1 MVGIDYIVIVL
12 YFLGLVGVSLWVS
25 RSIKSSADMF
35 IAGRNS
41 SWWLSGM
48 STYMTLFSASTFV
61 IWGGVAYRSGFVAV
75 LIGNIL
81 GFASFLV
88 GRYLSGKWRQMSI
101 KSPGEY
107 LTIRFGK
114 RSLNFYTLL
123 GIIGR
128 GFHTAVAL
136 YAISVVM
143 STLMTLPEG
152 HFMADPETGNLAV
165 GWGILIL
172 GVITLLYTVL
182 GGFLAVLMTDV
193 IQFGVLIAVVIF
205 MIPLSINAIGG
216 LDNFIAGAPEG
227 YFIPVSG
234 EYPWFWLILWF
245 FVNSFTIGGDWP
257 FVQRYISVPTASDA
271 RKSTYLVGAL
281 YLLTPLIWYFPAM
294 VFRQMV
300 PDANPEQAYIL
311 MSKAVLM
318 KGMLGVMLAAMVSAT
333 LSTVSGTLNVF
344 ANVFTYDIYGD
355 RHPEVDEKRLIRI
368 GRIFTFAF
376 GAAIVALALLIPY
389 AGGAEKV
396 VVTVLTMI
404 IGPLYIPSVWGV
416 FSKRLTQKHLLTAM
430 IITYVCSIFGLAF
443 KFSPAV
449 RALFEWINPNVLES
463 VIGTVVPV
471 VLLMV
476 MELRAKAKG
485 AIDPGYARVQSIIDP
500 EAEKQPSAEMA
511 RATKRYSH
519 MAVTCFVVTLL
530 AIAALLVLQLVTE
543 SYELAVERI
552 MIGGVAVMVGIA
564 VVYFVYRYFDSKK
577 DAKGKL

>member
-12 YFLGLVGVSLWVS
+12 YFLGLIAVSVLVS

-61 IWGGVAYRSGFVAV
+61 IWGGVAFRSGFVAV

-81 GFASFLV
+81 GFASFFV
-88 GRYLSGKWRQMSI
+88 GRYLSGKWREMKI

-136 YAISVVM
+136 YAIAIVM
-143 STLMTLPEG
+143 STLMTLPQG
-152 HFMADPETGNLAV
+152 HFMADASGHLAV
-165 GWGILIL
+165 SWAIVIL
-172 GVITLLYTVL
+172 GVITLLYTIL

-193 IQFGVLIAVVIF
+193 IQFGVLITVVIF

-216 LDNFIAGAPEG
+216 LDNFVAGAPEG
-227 YFIPVSG
+227 YFTPVSA

-257 FVQRYISVPTASDA
+257 FVQRYISVPTVSDA

-294 VFRQMV
+294 VFRQIE
-300 PDANPEQAYIL
+300 PTANPEQAYIL
-311 MSKAVLM
+311 MSDHVLM

-344 ANVFTYDIYGD
+344 ANVFTYDIYGQK
-355 RHPEVDEKRLIRI
+355 HPEVGEKGLIRI

-376 GAAIVALALLIPY
+376 GAAIIALALLIPY

-396 VVTVLTMI
+396 VVTILTMI

-430 IITYVCSIFGLAF
+430 IITYACGIFGLAF
-443 KFSPAV
+443 KFSDAV
-449 RALFEWINPNVLES
+449 RANFEWINPNVLES

-471 VLLMV
+471 ILLAI
-476 MELRAKAKG
+476 MELWAKHKG
-485 AIDPGYARVQSIIDP
+485 TIDPGYARVQAILDP
-500 EAEKQPSAEMA
+500 QADTEPSAEMK

-530 AIAALLVLQLVTE
+530 AIAALLVQQLFTE
-543 SYELAVERI
+543 SYDAAVERI
-552 MIGGVAVMVGIA
+552 MVGGIAVMVGIA
-564 VVYFVYRYFDSKK
+564 AVYAIYRYI
-577 DAKGKL
+577 DAKHN

>member
-12 YFLGLVGVSLWVS
+12 YFLGLIAVSVLVS

-61 IWGGVAYRSGFVAV
+61 IWGGVAFRSGFVTV

-81 GFASFLV
+81 GFASFFV
-88 GRYLSGKWRQMSI
+88 GRYLTGKWREMKI

-136 YAISVVM
+136 YAIAVVM

-152 HFMADPETGNLAV
+152 HFMAGANGHLSISWA
-165 GWGILIL
+165 IIIL

-193 IQFGVLIAVVIF
+193 IQFGVLITVVIF

-216 LDNFIAGAPEG
+216 LENFVAGAPDG
-227 YFIPVSG
+227 YFTPVSA

-257 FVQRYISVPTASDA
+257 FVQRYISVPTVSDA

-294 VFRQMV
+294 VFRQIE
-300 PDANPEQAYIL
+300 PGANPEQAYIL
-311 MSKAVLM
+311 MSDHVLM

-344 ANVFTYDIYGD
+344 ANVFTYDIYGQK
-355 RHPEVDEKRLIRI
+355 HPEVGEKGLIRI

-376 GAAIVALALLIPY
+376 GAAIIALALLIPY

-396 VVTVLTMI
+396 VVTILTMI

-430 IITYVCSIFGLAF
+430 IITYACGIFGLAF
-443 KFSPAV
+443 KFSDAV
-449 RALFEWINPNVLES
+449 RATFEWINPNVLES

-471 VLLMV
+471 ILLAI
-476 MELRAKAKG
+476 MEIRAKIKG
-485 AIDPGYARVQSIIDP
+485 TIDPGYERVQAILDP
-500 EAEKQPSAEMA
+500 EADTEPSAEMK
-511 RATKRYSH
+511 RATKHYSH

-530 AIAALLVLQLVTE
+530 AIAALLVQQLITE
-543 SYELAVERI
+543 SYDAAVERI
-552 MIGGVAVMVGIA
+552 MIGGIAVMVGIA
-564 VVYFVYRYFDSKK
+564 ILYAIYRYI
-577 DAKGKL
+577 DAKRN

>member
-1 MVGIDYIVIVL
+1 MAGIDYIVIVI
-12 YFLGLVGVSLWVS
+12 YFLGLIAVSVLVS

-61 IWGGVAYRSGFVAV
+61 IWGGVAFRSGFVAV

-81 GFASFLV
+81 GFASFFV
-88 GRYLSGKWRQMSI
+88 GRYLSGKWREMRI

-136 YAISVVM
+136 YAIAIVM

-152 HFMADPETGNLAV
+152 HFMADASGHLAV
-165 GWGILIL
+165 SWAIVIL
-172 GVITLLYTVL
+172 GVITLLYTIL

-193 IQFGVLIAVVIF
+193 IQFGVLITVVIF

-216 LDNFIAGAPEG
+216 LDNFIANAPEG
-227 YFIPVSG
+227 YFTPVSA

-257 FVQRYISVPTASDA
+257 FVQRYISVPTVSDA

-294 VFRQMV
+294 VFRQIE
-300 PDANPEQAYIL
+300 PTANPEQAYIL
-311 MSKAVLM
+311 MSDHVLM

-344 ANVFTYDIYGD
+344 ANVFTYDIYGQK
-355 RHPEVDEKRLIRI
+355 HPEVGEKRLIRI

-376 GAAIVALALLIPY
+376 GAAIIALALLIPY

-396 VVTVLTMI
+396 VVTILTMI

-430 IITYVCSIFGLAF
+430 IITYACGIFGLAF
-443 KFSPAV
+443 KFSDAV
-449 RALFEWINPNVLES
+449 RANFEWINPNVLES

-471 VLLMV
+471 ILLSI
-476 MELRAKAKG
+476 MELWAKHKG
-485 AIDPGYARVQSIIDP
+485 TTDPGYERVQAILDP
-500 EAEKQPSAEMA
+500 QADREPSAEIKS
-511 RATKRYSH
+511 ATKRYSH

-530 AIAALLVLQLVTE
+530 AIAALLAQQLIVE
-543 SYELAVERI
+543 SYDAAVERI
-552 MIGGVAVMVGIA
+552 MIGGIAVMVGIA
-564 VVYFVYRYFDSKK
+564 VVYAIYRYI
-577 DAKGKL
+577 DAKHN

>member
-1 MVGIDYIVIVL
+1 MVGIDYLVIVI
-12 YFLGLVGVSLWVS
+12 YFLGLIGVSVLVS

-61 IWGGVAYRSGFVAV
+61 IWGGVAYRSGIVAA

-88 GRYLSGKWRQMSI
+88 GRYLSGKWREMKI

-107 LTIRFGK
+107 LTIRFGQ

-136 YAISVVM
+136 YAIAIVM

-152 HFMADPETGNLAV
+152 HFMADASGHLAIS
-165 GWGILIL
+165 WAILIL

-193 IQFGVLIAVVIF
+193 IQFGVLITVVVF
-205 MIPLSINAIGG
+205 MIPLSINALGG
-216 LDNFIAGAPEG
+216 IENLFANAPEG
-227 YFIPVSG
+227 YFTPVSA

-257 FVQRYISVPTASDA
+257 FVQRYISVPTVKDA

-281 YLLTPLIWYFPAM
+281 YLLTPIIWYFPAM
-294 VFRQMV
+294 AFRQIV

-311 MSKAVLM
+311 MSEHVLM

-344 ANVFTYDIYGD
+344 ANVFTYDIYGRKHKD
-355 RHPEVDEKRLIRI
+355 VGEKGLIRT
-368 GRIFTFAF
+368 GRIFTLTF
-376 GAAIVALALLIPY
+376 GVAIVALALLIPY

-430 IITYVCSIFGLAF
+430 IITYACGIFGLAF

-449 RALFEWINPNVLES
+449 RASFEWINPNVLES
-463 VIGTVVPV
+463 VIGTVVPAT
-471 VLLMV
+471 LLAI
-476 MELRAKAKG
+476 MELWAKHKG
-485 AIDPGYARVQSIIDP
+485 AIDPGYERIQAIVDP
-500 EAEKQPSAEMA
+500 EADVEPTAEMK

-519 MAVTCFVVTLL
+519 MAITCFVVTLA
-530 AIAALLVLQLVTE
+530 AIALLLVQQLVME
-543 SYELAVERI
+543 SYEEAVERI
-552 MIGGVAVMVGIA
+552 MIGGVAVMSGIA
-564 VVYFVYRYFDSKK
+564 IIYIVYRYFDSKK
-577 DAKGKL
+577 NADN

>member
-1 MVGIDYIVIVL
+1 MVGIDYIVIVI
-12 YFLGLVGVSLWVS
+12 YFLGLIAVSVLVS

-61 IWGGVAYRSGFVAV
+61 IWGGVAFRSGFVAV

-81 GFASFLV
+81 GFASFFV
-88 GRYLSGKWRQMSI
+88 GRYLSGKWREMKI

-136 YAISVVM
+136 YAIAIVM
-143 STLMTLPEG
+143 STLMTLPQG
-152 HFMADPETGNLAV
+152 HFMADVSGHLAV
-165 GWGILIL
+165 SWAIVIL
-172 GVITLLYTVL
+172 GVITLLYTIL

-193 IQFGVLIAVVIF
+193 IQFGVLITVVIF

-216 LDNFIAGAPEG
+216 LDNFVANAPGG
-227 YFIPVSG
+227 YFTPVSA
-234 EYPWFWLILWF
+234 EYPLFWLILWF

-257 FVQRYISVPTASDA
+257 FVQRYISVPTVSDA

-294 VFRQMV
+294 VFRQIE
-300 PDANPEQAYIL
+300 PTANPEQAYIL
-311 MSKAVLM
+311 MSDHVLM

-344 ANVFTYDIYGD
+344 ANVFTYDIYGQK
-355 RHPEVDEKRLIRI
+355 HPEVGEKGLIRI

-376 GAAIVALALLIPY
+376 GAAIIALALLIPY

-396 VVTVLTMI
+396 VVTILTMI

-430 IITYVCSIFGLAF
+430 IITYACGIFGLSF
-443 KFSPAV
+443 KFSDAV
-449 RALFEWINPNVLES
+449 RANFEWINPNVLES

-471 VLLMV
+471 ILLAI
-476 MELRAKAKG
+476 MELWAKRKG
-485 AIDPGYARVQSIIDP
+485 TIDPGYARVQAILDP
-500 EAEKQPSAEMA
+500 QADTEPSVEMK
-511 RATKRYSH
+511 RVTKRYSH

-530 AIAALLVLQLVTE
+530 AIAALLVQQLFTE
-543 SYELAVERI
+543 SYDAAVERI
-552 MIGGVAVMVGIA
+552 MIGGIAVMVGIA
-564 VVYFVYRYFDSKK
+564 VVYAIYRYI
-577 DAKGKL
+577 DAKHN

>member
-12 YFLGLVGVSLWVS
+12 YFLGLIGVSVWVS

-61 IWGGVAYRSGFVAV
+61 ILGGVAYRSGIVAA

-81 GFASFLV
+81 GFASFFV
-88 GRYLSGKWRQMSI
+88 GRYLTGKWREMKI

-114 RSLNFYTLL
+114 RSLSFYTLL
-123 GIIGR
+123 GVIGR

-136 YAISVVM
+136 YAIAVVM
-143 STLMTLPEG
+143 STLMILPEG
-152 HFMADPETGNLAV
+152 HFMADAAGHLSVSWA
-165 GWGILIL
+165 ILIL
-172 GVITLLYTVL
+172 GVITLLYTIL

-193 IQFGVLIAVVIF
+193 VQFGVLITVVIF
-205 MIPLSINAIGG
+205 MIPLSIDAVGG
-216 LDNFIAGAPEG
+216 FGNFVASAPEG
-227 YFIPVSG
+227 YFTPVSA

-257 FVQRYISVPTASDA
+257 FVQRYISVPTARDA
-271 RKSTYLVGAL
+271 RKSTYLVGVL
-281 YLLTPLIWYFPAM
+281 YLLTPIIWYFPAM
-294 VFRQMV
+294 AFRQIV

-311 MSKAVLM
+311 MSSHVLM
-318 KGMLGVMLAAMVSAT
+318 KGMVGVMLAAMVSAT

-355 RHPEVDEKRLIRI
+355 KHPQVGEKGLIRV
-368 GRIFTFAF
+368 GRIFTFVF

-430 IITYVCSIFGLAF
+430 VITYACGVFGLAF
-443 KFSPAV
+443 KFSDAV
-449 RALFEWINPNVLES
+449 RATFEWINPNVLES

-471 VLLMV
+471 LLLTI
-476 MELRAKAKG
+476 MELWAKYKG
-485 AIDPGYARVQSIIDP
+485 TTDAGYERIQAIIDP
-500 EAEKQPSAEMA
+500 QVDQEPSEEMK

-530 AIAALLVLQLVTE
+530 AIALLLVYQLFAEQHTP
-543 SYELAVERI
+543 AVERI
-552 MIGGVAVMVGIA
+552 MVWAVAIMIGIGIL
-564 VVYFVYRYFDSKK
+564 YGVYRYI
-577 DAKGKL
+577 DAKRNADN

>member
-12 YFLGLVGVSLWVS
+12 YFLGLIAVSVLVS

-61 IWGGVAYRSGFVAV
+61 IWGGVAFRSGFVAV

-81 GFASFLV
+81 GFASFFV
-88 GRYLSGKWRQMSI
+88 GRYLTGKWREMKI

-136 YAISVVM
+136 YAIAVVM

-152 HFMADPETGNLAV
+152 HFMAGANGHLSISWAIV
-165 GWGILIL
+165 IL

-193 IQFGVLIAVVIF
+193 IQFGVLITVVIF

-216 LDNFIAGAPEG
+216 LENFVAGAPDG
-227 YFIPVSG
+227 YFTPVST

-257 FVQRYISVPTASDA
+257 FVQRYISVPTVSDA

-294 VFRQMV
+294 VFRQIE
-300 PDANPEQAYIL
+300 PGANPEQAYIL
-311 MSKAVLM
+311 MSDHVLM

-344 ANVFTYDIYGD
+344 ANVFTYDIYGQK
-355 RHPEVDEKRLIRI
+355 HPEVGEKGLIRI

-376 GAAIVALALLIPY
+376 GAAIIALALLIPY

-396 VVTVLTMI
+396 VVTILTMI

-430 IITYVCSIFGLAF
+430 IITYACGIFGLAF
-443 KFSPAV
+443 KFSDAV
-449 RALFEWINPNVLES
+449 RATFEWINPNVLES

-471 VLLMV
+471 ILLAI
-476 MELRAKAKG
+476 MEIRAKIKG
-485 AIDPGYARVQSIIDP
+485 TIDPGYERVQAILDP
-500 EAEKQPSAEMA
+500 EADTEPSTEMK
-511 RATKRYSH
+511 RATKHYSH

-530 AIAALLVLQLVTE
+530 AIAALLVQQLIAE
-543 SYELAVERI
+543 SYDAAVERI
-552 MIGGVAVMVGIA
+552 MIGGIAVMVGIA
-564 VVYFVYRYFDSKK
+564 VLYVIYRYI
-577 DAKGKL
+577 DAKRN

>member
-1 MVGIDYIVIVL
+1 MVGIDYIVIVI
-12 YFLGLVGVSLWVS
+12 YFLGLIAVSVLVS

-61 IWGGVAYRSGFVAV
+61 IWGGVAFRSGFVAV

-81 GFASFLV
+81 GFASFFV
-88 GRYLSGKWRQMSI
+88 GRYLSGKWREMKI

-136 YAISVVM
+136 YAIAIVM
-143 STLMTLPEG
+143 STLMTLPQG
-152 HFMADPETGNLAV
+152 HFMADASGHLSVSWAIV
-165 GWGILIL
+165 IL
-172 GVITLLYTVL
+172 GVITLLYTIL

-193 IQFGVLIAVVIF
+193 IQFGVLITVVIF

-216 LDNFIAGAPEG
+216 LDNFIANAPEG
-227 YFIPVSG
+227 YFTPVSA

-257 FVQRYISVPTASDA
+257 FVQRYISVPTVSDA

-294 VFRQMV
+294 VFRQIE
-300 PDANPEQAYIL
+300 PTANPEQAYIL
-311 MSKAVLM
+311 MSDHVLM

-344 ANVFTYDIYGD
+344 ANVFTYDIYGQK
-355 RHPEVDEKRLIRI
+355 HPEVGEKGLIRI

-376 GAAIVALALLIPY
+376 GAAIIALALLIPY

-396 VVTVLTMI
+396 VVTILTMI

-430 IITYVCSIFGLAF
+430 IITYACGIFGLAF
-443 KFSPAV
+443 KFSDAV
-449 RALFEWINPNVLES
+449 RANFEWINPNVLES

-471 VLLMV
+471 ILLSI
-476 MELRAKAKG
+476 MELWAKRKG
-485 AIDPGYARVQSIIDP
+485 TIDPGYARVQAILDP
-500 EAEKQPSAEMA
+500 QADTEPSAEMK

-530 AIAALLVLQLVTE
+530 AIAALLVQQLFTE
-543 SYELAVERI
+543 SYDAAVERI
-552 MIGGVAVMVGIA
+552 MIGGIAVMVGIA
-564 VVYFVYRYFDSKK
+564 VVYAIYRYI
-577 DAKGKL
+577 DAKHN

>member
-1 MVGIDYIVIVL
+1 MVGIDYVVIVI
-12 YFLGLVGVSLWVS
+12 YFLGLIAVSMLVS
-25 RSIKSSADMF
+25 RSIKTSADMF

-81 GFASFLV
+81 GFASFFV
-88 GRYLSGKWRQMSI
+88 GRYLTGKWREMKIS
-101 KSPGEY
+101 SPGEY

-136 YAISVVM
+136 YAIAVVM
-143 STLMTLPEG
+143 STLMVLPEG
-152 HFMADPETGNLAV
+152 HFMAGADGHLSV
-165 GWGILIL
+165 GWGIIIL

-193 IQFGVLIAVVIF
+193 IQFGVLITVVAF
-205 MIPLSINAIGG
+205 MIPLSINAVGG
-216 LDNFIAGAPEG
+216 LDNFIASAPEG
-227 YFIPVSG
+227 YFTPVSA

-257 FVQRYISVPTASDA
+257 FVQRYISVPTVSDA
-271 RKSTYLVGAL
+271 RKSTYLVGVL

-294 VFRQMV
+294 AFRQIE
-300 PDANPEQAYIL
+300 PGANPEQAYIL
-311 MSKAVLM
+311 MSDHVLM

-344 ANVFTYDIYGD
+344 ANVFTYDIYGQK
-355 RHPEVDEKRLIRI
+355 HPEVGEKGLIRI

-430 IITYVCSIFGLAF
+430 VITYLCGIFGLAF

-449 RALFEWINPNVLES
+449 RATFEWINPNVLES

-471 VLLMV
+471 ILLAI
-476 MELRAKAKG
+476 MELWAKHKG
-485 AIDPGYARVQSIIDP
+485 TTDPGYERVQAIIDP
-500 EAEKQPSAEMA
+500 NADMAPSAEMK

-530 AIAALLVLQLVTE
+530 AIALLLVLQLFME
-543 SYELAVERI
+543 NYDAAVERI
-552 MIGGVAVMVGIA
+552 MIGGICVMVGIA
-564 VVYFVYRYFDSKK
+564 IIYAIYRFI
-577 DAKGKL
+577 DAKRN

>member
-1 MVGIDYIVIVL
+1 MVGIDYLVIVI
-12 YFLGLVGVSLWVS
+12 YFLGLIGVSVLVS

-61 IWGGVAYRSGFVAV
+61 IWGGVAYRSGIVAA

-88 GRYLSGKWRQMSI
+88 GRYLSGKWREMKI

-107 LTIRFGK
+107 LTIRFGQ

-136 YAISVVM
+136 YAIAIVM

-152 HFMADPETGNLAV
+152 HFMADASGHLAIS
-165 GWGILIL
+165 WAILIL

-193 IQFGVLIAVVIF
+193 IQFGVLITVVVF
-205 MIPLSINAIGG
+205 MIPLSINALGG
-216 LDNFIAGAPEG
+216 IENLFANAPEG
-227 YFIPVSG
+227 YFTPVSA

-257 FVQRYISVPTASDA
+257 FVQRYISVPTVKDA

-281 YLLTPLIWYFPAM
+281 YLLTPIIWYFPAM
-294 VFRQMV
+294 AFRQIV

-311 MSKAVLM
+311 MSEHVLM

-344 ANVFTYDIYGD
+344 ANVFTYDIYGRKHKD
-355 RHPEVDEKRLIRI
+355 VGEKGLIRT
-368 GRIFTFAF
+368 GRIFTLTF
-376 GAAIVALALLIPY
+376 GVAIVALALLIPY

-430 IITYVCSIFGLAF
+430 IITYACGIFGLAF

-449 RALFEWINPNVLES
+449 RASFEWINPNVLES

-471 VLLMV
+471 TLLAI
-476 MELRAKAKG
+476 MELWAKHKG
-485 AIDPGYARVQSIIDP
+485 TIDPGYERIQAIVDP
-500 EAEKQPSAEMA
+500 EADVEPTAEMK

-519 MAVTCFVVTLL
+519 MAITCFVVTLA
-530 AIAALLVLQLVTE
+530 AIALLLVQQLVME
-543 SYELAVERI
+543 SYEEAVERI
-552 MIGGVAVMVGIA
+552 MIGGVAVMSGIA
-564 VVYFVYRYFDSKK
+564 IIYVVYRYFDSKK
-577 DAKGKL
+577 NADN

>member
-12 YFLGLVGVSLWVS
+12 YFLGLIAVSLLVS

-61 IWGGVAYRSGFVAV
+61 IWGGVAYRSGIVAA

-81 GFASFLV
+81 GFASFFI
-88 GRYLSGKWRQMSI
+88 GRYLSGKWREMKI

-114 RSLNFYTLL
+114 HSLSFYTLL

-136 YAISVVM
+136 YAISIVM
-143 STLMTLPEG
+143 STLMVLPEG
-152 HFMADPETGNLAV
+152 HFMAGADGHLSV
-165 GWGILIL
+165 SWGIIIL

-193 IQFGVLIAVVIF
+193 IQFGVLITVVIF
-205 MIPLSINAIGG
+205 MIPLSINAVGG
-216 LDNFIAGAPEG
+216 LENFVASAPEG
-227 YFIPVSG
+227 YFTPVSN

-257 FVQRYISVPTASDA
+257 FVQRYISVPTVSDA
-271 RKSTYLVGAL
+271 RKSTYLVGVL
-281 YLLTPLIWYFPAM
+281 YLLTPIIWYFPAM
-294 VFRQMV
+294 AFRQIV

-311 MSKAVLM
+311 MSEHVLM

-344 ANVFTYDIYGD
+344 ANVFTYDIYGQK
-355 RHPEVDEKRLIRI
+355 HPEVGEKGLIRT

-376 GAAIVALALLIPY
+376 GTAITLLALLIPY

-416 FSKRLTQKHLLTAM
+416 FSKRLTQKHLLSAM
-430 IITYVCSIFGLAF
+430 VITYCCGIFGLAF
-443 KFSPAV
+443 KFSPTV
-449 RALFEWINPNVLES
+449 RATFEWINPNVLES

-471 VLLMV
+471 VLLTL
-476 MELRAKAKG
+476 MELWAKHKG
-485 AIDPGYARVQSIIDP
+485 TTDPGYERIQAIIDP
-500 EAEKQPSAEMA
+500 DANIEPSAEMKQ
-511 RATKRYSH
+511 ATKNYSH
-519 MAVTCFVVTLL
+519 MAITCFIVTLL
-530 AIAALLVLQLVTE
+530 AIAALLLLQLFTE
-543 SYELAVERI
+543 SYSTDTETV
-552 MIGGVAVMVGIA
+552 MIGGIAIMVGIA
-564 VVYFVYRYFDSKK
+564 VVYAIYRYFD
-577 DAKGKL
+577 AKHN

>member
-12 YFLGLVGVSLWVS
+12 YFLGLIAVSVLVS

-61 IWGGVAYRSGFVAV
+61 IWGGVAFRSGFVAV

-81 GFASFLV
+81 GFASFFV
-88 GRYLSGKWRQMSI
+88 GRYLSGKWREMKI

-136 YAISVVM
+136 YAIAIVM
-143 STLMTLPEG
+143 STLMVLPQG
-152 HFMADPETGNLAV
+152 RFMADASGHLAV
-165 GWGILIL
+165 SWAIVIL
-172 GVITLLYTVL
+172 GIITLLYTIL

-193 IQFGVLIAVVIF
+193 IQFGVLITVVIF

-216 LDNFIAGAPEG
+216 LDNFVANAPEG
-227 YFIPVSG
+227 YFTPVSA

-257 FVQRYISVPTASDA
+257 FVQRYISVPTVSDA
-271 RKSTYLVGAL
+271 KKSTKLVGAL

-294 VFRQMV
+294 VFRQIE
-300 PDANPEQAYIL
+300 PTANPEQAYIL
-311 MSKAVLM
+311 MSDHVLM
-318 KGMLGVMLAAMVSAT
+318 KGMLGVMLAAMVSAP

-344 ANVFTYDIYGD
+344 ANVFTYDIYGQK
-355 RHPEVDEKRLIRI
+355 HPEVGVKGLIRL
-368 GRIFTFAF
+368 GRLFTFAF
-376 GAAIVALALLIPY
+376 GAAIIALALLIPY

-396 VVTVLTMI
+396 VVTILTMI

-430 IITYVCSIFGLAF
+430 IITYACGIFGLAF
-443 KFSPAV
+443 KFSDAV
-449 RALFEWINPNVLES
+449 RANFEWINPNVLES

-471 VLLMV
+471 ILLAI
-476 MELRAKAKG
+476 MELWAKHKG
-485 AIDPGYARVQSIIDP
+485 TIDPGYARVQAILDP
-500 EAEKQPSAEMA
+500 QADTEPSAEMK

-530 AIAALLVLQLVTE
+530 AIAALLVQQLFTE
-543 SYELAVERI
+543 SYDAAVERI
-552 MIGGVAVMVGIA
+552 MIGGSAVMVGIA
-564 VVYFVYRYFDSKK
+564 VVYAIYRYI
-577 DAKGKL
+577 DAKHN

>member
-12 YFLGLVGVSLWVS
+12 YFLGLIAVSVLVS

-61 IWGGVAYRSGFVAV
+61 IWGGVAFRSGFVAV

-81 GFASFLV
+81 GFASFFV
-88 GRYLSGKWRQMSI
+88 GRYLTGKWREMKI

-136 YAISVVM
+136 YAIAVVM

-152 HFMADPETGNLAV
+152 HFMAGANGHLSISWA
-165 GWGILIL
+165 IIIL

-193 IQFGVLIAVVIF
+193 IQFGVLITVVLF

-216 LDNFIAGAPEG
+216 LDNFVAGAPDG
-227 YFIPVSG
+227 YFTPVSA

-257 FVQRYISVPTASDA
+257 FVQRYISVPTVSDA

-294 VFRQMV
+294 VFRQIE
-300 PDANPEQAYIL
+300 PGANPEQAYIL
-311 MSKAVLM
+311 MSDHVLM

-344 ANVFTYDIYGD
+344 ANVFTYDIYGQK
-355 RHPEVDEKRLIRI
+355 HPEVGEKGLIRI

-376 GAAIVALALLIPY
+376 GAAIIALALLIPY

-396 VVTVLTMI
+396 VVTILTMI

-430 IITYVCSIFGLAF
+430 IITYACGIFGLAF
-443 KFSPAV
+443 KFSDAV
-449 RALFEWINPNVLES
+449 RATFEWINPNVLES

-471 VLLMV
+471 ILLAI
-476 MELRAKAKG
+476 MEIRAKIKG
-485 AIDPGYARVQSIIDP
+485 TIDPGYARVQAILDP
-500 EAEKQPSAEMA
+500 EADTEPSTEMK
-511 RATKRYSH
+511 RATKHYSH

-530 AIAALLVLQLVTE
+530 AIAALLVQQLITE
-543 SYELAVERI
+543 SYDAAVERI
-552 MIGGVAVMVGIA
+552 MIGGIAVMVGIA
-564 VVYFVYRYFDSKK
+564 ILYAIYRYI
-577 DAKGKL
+577 DAKRN

>member
-1 MVGIDYIVIVL
+1 MVGIDYIVIVI
-12 YFLGLVGVSLWVS
+12 YFLGLIAVSVLVS

-61 IWGGVAYRSGFVAV
+61 IWGGVAFRSGFVAV

-81 GFASFLV
+81 GFASFFV
-88 GRYLSGKWRQMSI
+88 GRYLSGKWREMKI

-136 YAISVVM
+136 YAIAIVM
-143 STLMTLPEG
+143 STLMTLPQG
-152 HFMADPETGNLAV
+152 HFMADASGHLAV
-165 GWGILIL
+165 SWAIVIL
-172 GVITLLYTVL
+172 GVITLLYTIL

-193 IQFGVLIAVVIF
+193 IQFGVLITVVIF

-216 LDNFIAGAPEG
+216 LDNFVAGAPEG
-227 YFIPVSG
+227 YFTPVSA

-257 FVQRYISVPTASDA
+257 FVQRYISVPTVSDA

-294 VFRQMV
+294 VFRQIE
-300 PDANPEQAYIL
+300 PTANPEQAYIL
-311 MSKAVLM
+311 MSDHVLM

-344 ANVFTYDIYGD
+344 ANVFTYDIYGQK
-355 RHPEVDEKRLIRI
+355 HPEVGEKGLIRI

-376 GAAIVALALLIPY
+376 GAAIIALALLIPY

-396 VVTVLTMI
+396 VVTILTMI

-430 IITYVCSIFGLAF
+430 IITYACGIFGLAF
-443 KFSPAV
+443 KFSDAV
-449 RALFEWINPNVLES
+449 RANFEWINPNVLES

-471 VLLMV
+471 ILLSI
-476 MELRAKAKG
+476 MELWAKRKG
-485 AIDPGYARVQSIIDP
+485 TIDPGYARVQAILDP
-500 EAEKQPSAEMA
+500 QADTEPSAEMK

-530 AIAALLVLQLVTE
+530 AIAALLIQQLFTE
-543 SYELAVERI
+543 SYDAAVERI
-552 MIGGVAVMVGIA
+552 MIGGIAVMVGIA
-564 VVYFVYRYFDSKK
+564 VVYAIYRYI
-577 DAKGKL
+577 DAKHD

>member
-12 YFLGLVGVSLWVS
+12 YFLGLIAVSVLVS

-61 IWGGVAYRSGFVAV
+61 IWGGVAFRSGFVAV

-81 GFASFLV
+81 GFASFFV
-88 GRYLSGKWRQMSI
+88 GRYLSGKWREMKI

-136 YAISVVM
+136 YAIAIVM
-143 STLMTLPEG
+143 STLMTLPQG
-152 HFMADPETGNLAV
+152 HFMADASGHLAV
-165 GWGILIL
+165 SWAIVIL
-172 GVITLLYTVL
+172 GIITLLYTIL

-193 IQFGVLIAVVIF
+193 IQFGVLITVVIF

-216 LDNFIAGAPEG
+216 LDNFVANAPEG
-227 YFIPVSG
+227 YFTPVSA

-257 FVQRYISVPTASDA
+257 FVQRYISVPTVSDA

-294 VFRQMV
+294 VFRQIE
-300 PDANPEQAYIL
+300 PTANPEQAYIL
-311 MSKAVLM
+311 MSDHVLM

-344 ANVFTYDIYGD
+344 ANVFTYDIYGQK
-355 RHPEVDEKRLIRI
+355 HPEVGEKGLIRI

-376 GAAIVALALLIPY
+376 GAAIIALALLIPY

-396 VVTVLTMI
+396 VVTILTMI

-430 IITYVCSIFGLAF
+430 IITYACGIFGLAF
-443 KFSPAV
+443 KFSDAV
-449 RALFEWINPNVLES
+449 RANFEWINPNVLES

-471 VLLMV
+471 ILLAI
-476 MELRAKAKG
+476 MELWAKHKG
-485 AIDPGYARVQSIIDP
+485 TIDPGYARVQAILDP
-500 EAEKQPSAEMA
+500 QADTEPSAEMK

-530 AIAALLVLQLVTE
+530 AIAALLVQQLLTE
-543 SYELAVERI
+543 SYDAAVERI
-552 MIGGVAVMVGIA
+552 MIGGIAVMVGIA
-564 VVYFVYRYFDSKK
+564 VVYAIYRYI
-577 DAKGKL
+577 DAKHN

>member
-1 MVGIDYIVIVL
+1 MVGIDYIVIVI
-12 YFLGLVGVSLWVS
+12 YFLGLIAVSVLVS

-61 IWGGVAYRSGFVAV
+61 IWGGVAFRSGFVAV

-81 GFASFLV
+81 GFASFFV
-88 GRYLSGKWRQMSI
+88 GRYLSGKWREMKI

-136 YAISVVM
+136 YAIAIVM

-152 HFMADPETGNLAV
+152 HFMADASGHLAV
-165 GWGILIL
+165 SWAIVIL
-172 GVITLLYTVL
+172 GIITLLYTIL

-193 IQFGVLIAVVIF
+193 IQFGVLITVVIF

-216 LDNFIAGAPEG
+216 LDNFVANAPEG
-227 YFIPVSG
+227 YFTPVSA

-257 FVQRYISVPTASDA
+257 FVQRYISVPTVSDA

-294 VFRQMV
+294 AFRQIE
-300 PDANPEQAYIL
+300 PTANPEQAYIL
-311 MSKAVLM
+311 MSDHVLM

-344 ANVFTYDIYGD
+344 ANVFTYDIYGQK
-355 RHPEVDEKRLIRI
+355 HPEVGEKGLIRI

-376 GAAIVALALLIPY
+376 GAAIIALALLIPY

-396 VVTVLTMI
+396 VVTILTMI

-430 IITYVCSIFGLAF
+430 IITYACGIFGLAF
-443 KFSPAV
+443 KFSDAV
-449 RALFEWINPNVLES
+449 RANFEWINPNVLES

-471 VLLMV
+471 ILLAI
-476 MELRAKAKG
+476 MELWAKHKG
-485 AIDPGYARVQSIIDP
+485 TIDPGYARVQAILDP
-500 EAEKQPSAEMA
+500 QADTEPSAEMK

-530 AIAALLVLQLVTE
+530 AIAALLVQQLFTE
-543 SYELAVERI
+543 SYDAAVERI
-552 MIGGVAVMVGIA
+552 MVGGIAVIVGIA
-564 VVYFVYRYFDSKK
+564 VVYAIYRYI
-577 DAKGKL
+577 DAKHN

>member
-12 YFLGLVGVSLWVS
+12 YFLGLIAVSVLVS

-61 IWGGVAYRSGFVAV
+61 IWGGVAFRSGFVAV

-81 GFASFLV
+81 GFASFFV
-88 GRYLSGKWRQMSI
+88 GRYLTGKWREMKI

-136 YAISVVM
+136 YAIAVVM

-152 HFMADPETGNLAV
+152 HFMAGANGHLSISWA
-165 GWGILIL
+165 IIIL

-193 IQFGVLIAVVIF
+193 IQFGVLITVVIF

-216 LDNFIAGAPEG
+216 LENFVAGAPDG
-227 YFIPVSG
+227 YFTPVSA

-257 FVQRYISVPTASDA
+257 FVQRYISVPTVSDA

-294 VFRQMV
+294 VFRQIE
-300 PDANPEQAYIL
+300 PGANPEQAYIL
-311 MSKAVLM
+311 MSDHVLM

-344 ANVFTYDIYGD
+344 ANVFTYDIYGQK
-355 RHPEVDEKRLIRI
+355 HPEVGEKRLIRI

-376 GAAIVALALLIPY
+376 GAAIISLALLIPY

-396 VVTVLTMI
+396 VVTILTMI

-430 IITYVCSIFGLAF
+430 IITYACGIFGLAF
-443 KFSPAV
+443 KFSDAV
-449 RALFEWINPNVLES
+449 RATFEWINPNVLES

-471 VLLMV
+471 ILLAI
-476 MELRAKAKG
+476 MEIRAKIKG
-485 AIDPGYARVQSIIDP
+485 TIDPGYERVQAILDP
-500 EAEKQPSAEMA
+500 EADTEPSAEMK
-511 RATKRYSH
+511 RATKHYSH

-530 AIAALLVLQLVTE
+530 AIAALLVQQLITE
-543 SYELAVERI
+543 SYDAAVERI
-552 MIGGVAVMVGIA
+552 MIGGIAVMVGIA
-564 VVYFVYRYFDSKK
+564 ILYAIYRYI
-577 DAKGKL
+577 DAKRN

>member
-1 MVGIDYIVIVL
+1 MVGIDYIVIVI
-12 YFLGLVGVSLWVS
+12 YFLGLIAVSVLVS

-61 IWGGVAYRSGFVAV
+61 IWGGVAFRSGFVAV
-75 LIGNIL
+75 FIGNIL
-81 GFASFLV
+81 GFASFFV
-88 GRYLSGKWRQMSI
+88 GRYLSGKWREMKI

-136 YAISVVM
+136 YAIAIVM
-143 STLMTLPEG
+143 STLMTLPQG
-152 HFMADPETGNLAV
+152 HFMADASGHLAV
-165 GWGILIL
+165 SWAIVIL
-172 GVITLLYTVL
+172 GVITLLYTIL

-193 IQFGVLIAVVIF
+193 IQFGVLITVVIF

-216 LDNFIAGAPEG
+216 LDNFVAGAPEG
-227 YFIPVSG
+227 YFTPVSA

-257 FVQRYISVPTASDA
+257 FVQRYISVPTVSDA

-294 VFRQMV
+294 VFRQIE
-300 PDANPEQAYIL
+300 PTANPEQAYIL
-311 MSKAVLM
+311 MSDHVLM

-344 ANVFTYDIYGD
+344 ANVFTYDIYGQK
-355 RHPEVDEKRLIRI
+355 HPEVGEKGLIRI

-376 GAAIVALALLIPY
+376 GAAIIALALLIPY

-396 VVTVLTMI
+396 VVTILTMI

-430 IITYVCSIFGLAF
+430 IITYACGIFGLAF
-443 KFSPAV
+443 KFSDAV
-449 RALFEWINPNVLES
+449 RANFEWINPNVLES

-471 VLLMV
+471 ILLSI
-476 MELRAKAKG
+476 MELWAKHKG
-485 AIDPGYARVQSIIDP
+485 TIDPGYARVQAILDP
-500 EAEKQPSAEMA
+500 QADTEPSAEMK

-530 AIAALLVLQLVTE
+530 AIATLLVQQLIAE
-543 SYELAVERI
+543 SYDAAVERI
-552 MIGGVAVMVGIA
+552 MIGGIAVMVGIA
-564 VVYFVYRYFDSKK
+564 VVYAIYRYI
-577 DAKGKL
+577 DAKHN

>member
-1 MVGIDYIVIVL
+1 
-12 YFLGLVGVSLWVS
+12 
-25 RSIKSSADMF
+25 
-35 IAGRNS
+35 
-41 SWWLSGM
+41 M

-136 YAISVVM
+136 YAIAIVM

-152 HFMADPETGNLAV
+152 HFMADASGHLAV

-193 IQFGVLIAVVIF
+193 IQFGVLIAVVLF

-216 LDNFIAGAPEG
+216 LDNFVANAPEG
-227 YFIPVSG
+227 YFTPVSA

-257 FVQRYISVPTASDA
+257 FVQRYISVPTVRDA

-294 VFRQMV
+294 AFRQMV

-311 MSKAVLM
+311 MSKTVLM

-344 ANVFTYDIYGD
+344 ANVFTYDIYGQ

-430 IITYVCSIFGLAF
+430 IITYACGIFGLAF
-443 KFSPAV
+443 KFSPTV
-449 RALFEWINPNVLES
+449 RASFEWINPNVLES

-471 VLLMV
+471 LLLGI
-476 MELRAKAKG
+476 MELRAKIKG
-485 AIDPGYARVQSIIDP
+485 TTDPGYERIQATLDP
-500 EAEKQPSAEMA
+500 EADKEPSAEMV

-519 MAVTCFVVTLL
+519 MAITCFVVTLL
-530 AIAALLVLQLVTE
+530 AIAALLVQQLVME
-543 SYELAVERI
+543 SYEAAVERI

-577 DAKGKL
+577 NAKG

>member
-1 MVGIDYIVIVL
+1 MVGIDYLVIVL
-12 YFLGLVGVSLWVS
+12 YFLGLIAVSVLVS

-61 IWGGVAYRSGFVAV
+61 IWGGVAYRSGIVAA

-88 GRYLSGKWRQMSI
+88 GRYLSGKWREMKI
-101 KSPGEY
+101 NSPGEY
-107 LTIRFGK
+107 LTIRFGQ

-123 GIIGR
+123 GIIGH

-136 YAISVVM
+136 YAIAIVM

-152 HFMADPETGNLAV
+152 HFMADASGHLAV
-165 GWGILIL
+165 SWAILIL

-193 IQFGVLIAVVIF
+193 IQFGVLITVVVF
-205 MIPLSINAIGG
+205 MIPLSINALGG
-216 LDNFIAGAPEG
+216 IENLFANAPEG
-227 YFIPVSG
+227 YFTPVSA

-257 FVQRYISVPTASDA
+257 FVQRYISVPTVKDA

-281 YLLTPLIWYFPAM
+281 YLLTPIIWYFPAM
-294 VFRQMV
+294 AFRQIV

-311 MSKAVLM
+311 MSEHVLM

-344 ANVFTYDIYGD
+344 ANVFTYDIYGRKHKD
-355 RHPEVDEKRLIRI
+355 VGEKGLIRT
-368 GRIFTFAF
+368 GRIFTLTF
-376 GAAIVALALLIPY
+376 GVAIVALALLIPY

-430 IITYVCSIFGLAF
+430 IITYACGIFGLAF

-449 RALFEWINPNVLES
+449 RASFEWINPNVLES
-463 VIGTVVPV
+463 VIGTVVPAT
-471 VLLMV
+471 LLAI
-476 MELRAKAKG
+476 MELWAKHKG
-485 AIDPGYARVQSIIDP
+485 TIDPGYERIQAIVDP
-500 EAEKQPSAEMA
+500 EADAEPSAEMK

-519 MAVTCFVVTLL
+519 MAITCFVVTLA
-530 AIAALLVLQLVTE
+530 AIALLLVQQLVME
-543 SYELAVERI
+543 SYDAAVERI
-552 MIGGVAVMVGIA
+552 MVGGVVVMAGIA
-564 VVYFVYRYFDSKK
+564 IAYIIYRYFDSKR
-577 DAKGKL
+577 DENN

>member
-1 MVGIDYIVIVL
+1 MVGIDYLVIVL
-12 YFLGLVGVSLWVS
+12 YFLGLIAVSVLVS

-61 IWGGVAYRSGFVAV
+61 IWGGVAYRSGIVAA

-88 GRYLSGKWRQMSI
+88 GRYLSGKWREMKI
-101 KSPGEY
+101 NSPGEY
-107 LTIRFGK
+107 LTIRFGQ

-136 YAISVVM
+136 YAIAIVM

-152 HFMADPETGNLAV
+152 HFMADASGHLAV
-165 GWGILIL
+165 SWAILIL

-193 IQFGVLIAVVIF
+193 IQFGVLITVVVF
-205 MIPLSINAIGG
+205 MIPLSINALGG
-216 LDNFIAGAPEG
+216 IENFFANAPEG
-227 YFIPVSG
+227 YFTPVSA

-257 FVQRYISVPTASDA
+257 FVQRYISVPTVRDA

-281 YLLTPLIWYFPAM
+281 YLLTPIIWYFPAM
-294 VFRQMV
+294 AFRQIV

-311 MSKAVLM
+311 MSEHVLM

-344 ANVFTYDIYGD
+344 ANVFTYDIYGRKHKD
-355 RHPEVDEKRLIRI
+355 VGEKGLIRT
-368 GRIFTFAF
+368 GRIFTLTF
-376 GAAIVALALLIPY
+376 GVAIVALALLIPY

-430 IITYVCSIFGLAF
+430 IITYACGIFGLAF

-449 RALFEWINPNVLES
+449 RASFEWINPNVLES
-463 VIGTVVPV
+463 VIGTVVPAT
-471 VLLMV
+471 LLAI
-476 MELRAKAKG
+476 MELWAKYKG
-485 AIDPGYARVQSIIDP
+485 STDPGYERIQAIIDS
-500 EAEKQPSAEMA
+500 EADAEPSAEMK

-519 MAVTCFVVTLL
+519 MAITCFVVTLA
-530 AIAALLVLQLVTE
+530 AIALLLVQQLVME
-543 SYELAVERI
+543 SYEEAVERI
-552 MIGGVAVMVGIA
+552 MIGGVAVMSSIA
-564 VVYFVYRYFDSKK
+564 IAYIVYRYFDSKR
-577 DAKGKL
+577 DENN

>member
-12 YFLGLVGVSLWVS
+12 YFLGLIAVSVLVS

-61 IWGGVAYRSGFVAV
+61 IWGGVAFRSGFVAV

-81 GFASFLV
+81 GFASFFV
-88 GRYLSGKWRQMSI
+88 GRYLTGKWREMKI

-136 YAISVVM
+136 YAIAVVM

-152 HFMADPETGNLAV
+152 HFMAGANGHLSISWA
-165 GWGILIL
+165 IIIL

-193 IQFGVLIAVVIF
+193 IQFGVLITVVIF

-216 LDNFIAGAPEG
+216 LENFVAGAPDG
-227 YFIPVSG
+227 YFTPVSA

-257 FVQRYISVPTASDA
+257 FVQRYISVPTVSDA

-294 VFRQMV
+294 VFRQIE
-300 PDANPEQAYIL
+300 PSANPEQAYIL
-311 MSKAVLM
+311 MSDHVLM

-344 ANVFTYDIYGD
+344 ANVFTYDIYGQK
-355 RHPEVDEKRLIRI
+355 HPEVGEKGLIRI

-376 GAAIVALALLIPY
+376 GAAIIALALLIPY

-396 VVTVLTMI
+396 VVTILTMI

-430 IITYVCSIFGLAF
+430 IITYACGIFGLAF
-443 KFSPAV
+443 KFSDTV
-449 RALFEWINPNVLES
+449 RATFEWINPNVLES

-471 VLLMV
+471 ILLAI
-476 MELRAKAKG
+476 MEIRAKIKG
-485 AIDPGYARVQSIIDP
+485 TIDPGYARVQAILDP
-500 EAEKQPSAEMA
+500 EADTEPSTEMK
-511 RATKRYSH
+511 RATKHYSH

-530 AIAALLVLQLVTE
+530 AIAALLVQQLITE
-543 SYELAVERI
+543 SYDAAVERI
-552 MIGGVAVMVGIA
+552 MIGGIAVMVGIA
-564 VVYFVYRYFDSKK
+564 ILYAIYRYI
-577 DAKGKL
+577 DAKRN

>member
-12 YFLGLVGVSLWVS
+12 YFLGLIAVSVLVS

-61 IWGGVAYRSGFVAV
+61 IWGGVAFRSGFVAV

-81 GFASFLV
+81 GFASFFV
-88 GRYLSGKWRQMSI
+88 GKYLSGKWREMKI

-136 YAISVVM
+136 YAIAIVM

-152 HFMADPETGNLAV
+152 HFMADASGHLAV
-165 GWGILIL
+165 SWAIVIL
-172 GVITLLYTVL
+172 GIITLLYTIL

-193 IQFGVLIAVVIF
+193 IQFGVLITVVIF

-216 LDNFIAGAPEG
+216 LDNFVANAPEG
-227 YFIPVSG
+227 YFTPVSA

-257 FVQRYISVPTASDA
+257 FVQRYISVPTVSDA
-271 RKSTYLVGAL
+271 KKSTYLVGAL

-294 VFRQMV
+294 VFRQIE
-300 PDANPEQAYIL
+300 PTANPEQAYIL
-311 MSKAVLM
+311 MSDHVLM

-344 ANVFTYDIYGD
+344 ANVFTYDIYGQK
-355 RHPEVDEKRLIRI
+355 HPEVGEKGLIRI

-376 GAAIVALALLIPY
+376 GAAIIALALLIPY
-389 AGGAEKV
+389 AGGEEKV
-396 VVTVLTMI
+396 VVKILTMI

-430 IITYVCSIFGLAF
+430 IITYACGIFGLAF
-443 KFSPAV
+443 KFSDAV
-449 RALFEWINPNVLES
+449 RANFEWINPNVLES

-471 VLLMV
+471 ILLAI
-476 MELRAKAKG
+476 MELWAKHKG
-485 AIDPGYARVQSIIDP
+485 TIDPGYARVQAILDP
-500 EAEKQPSAEMA
+500 QADTEPSAEMK

-530 AIAALLVLQLVTE
+530 AIAALLVQQLFTE
-543 SYELAVERI
+543 SYDAAVERI
-552 MIGGVAVMVGIA
+552 MIGGIAVMVGIA
-564 VVYFVYRYFDSKK
+564 VVYAIYRYI
-577 DAKGKL
+577 DAKHN

>member
-1 MVGIDYIVIVL
+1 MVGIDYLVIVL
-12 YFLGLVGVSLWVS
+12 YFLGLIAVSVLVS

-35 IAGRNS
+35 SAGRNS

-61 IWGGVAYRSGFVAV
+61 IWGGVAYRSGIVAA

-88 GRYLSGKWRQMSI
+88 GRYLSGKWREMKI
-101 KSPGEY
+101 NSPGEY
-107 LTIRFGK
+107 LTIRFGQ

-136 YAISVVM
+136 YAIAIVM
-143 STLMTLPEG
+143 STLMILPED
-152 HFMADPETGNLAV
+152 HFMADASGHLAV
-165 GWGILIL
+165 SWAILIL

-193 IQFGVLIAVVIF
+193 IQFGVLITVVVF
-205 MIPLSINAIGG
+205 MIPLSINALGG
-216 LDNFIAGAPEG
+216 IENFFANAPEG
-227 YFIPVSG
+227 YFTPVSA

-257 FVQRYISVPTASDA
+257 FVQRYISVPTVRDA

-281 YLLTPLIWYFPAM
+281 YLLTPIIWYFPAM
-294 VFRQMV
+294 AFRQIV

-311 MSKAVLM
+311 MSEHVLM

-344 ANVFTYDIYGD
+344 ANVFTYDIYGRKHKD
-355 RHPEVDEKRLIRI
+355 VGEKGLIRT
-368 GRIFTFAF
+368 GRIFTLTF
-376 GAAIVALALLIPY
+376 GVAIVALALLIPY

-430 IITYVCSIFGLAF
+430 IITYVCGIFGLAF

-449 RALFEWINPNVLES
+449 RASFEWINPNVLES
-463 VIGTVVPV
+463 VIGTVVPAT
-471 VLLMV
+471 LLAI
-476 MELRAKAKG
+476 MELWAKYKG
-485 AIDPGYARVQSIIDP
+485 STDPGYERIQAIVDP
-500 EAEKQPSAEMA
+500 EADAEPSAEMK

-519 MAVTCFVVTLL
+519 MAITCFVVTLA
-530 AIAALLVLQLVTE
+530 AIALLLVQQLVME
-543 SYELAVERI
+543 SYDAAVERI
-552 MIGGVAVMVGIA
+552 MVGGVVVMAGIA
-564 VVYFVYRYFDSKK
+564 IAYIIYRYFDSKR
-577 DAKGKL
+577 DENN

>member
-1 MVGIDYIVIVL
+1 
-12 YFLGLVGVSLWVS
+12 
-25 RSIKSSADMF
+25 
-35 IAGRNS
+35 
-41 SWWLSGM
+41 M

-61 IWGGVAYRSGFVAV
+61 IWGGVAYRSGIVAA

-81 GFASFLV
+81 GFASFFI
-88 GRYLSGKWRQMSI
+88 GRYLSGKWREMKI

-114 RSLNFYTLL
+114 HSLSFYTLL

-136 YAISVVM
+136 YAISIVM
-143 STLMTLPEG
+143 STLMVLPEG
-152 HFMADPETGNLAV
+152 HFMAGTDGHLSV
-165 GWGILIL
+165 SWGIIIL

-193 IQFGVLIAVVIF
+193 IQFGVLITVVIF
-205 MIPLSINAIGG
+205 MIPLSINAVGG
-216 LDNFIAGAPEG
+216 LENFVASAPEG
-227 YFIPVSG
+227 YFTPVSN

-257 FVQRYISVPTASDA
+257 FVQRYISVPTVSDA
-271 RKSTYLVGAL
+271 RKSTYLVGVL
-281 YLLTPLIWYFPAM
+281 YLLTPIIWYFPAM
-294 VFRQMV
+294 AFRQIV

-311 MSKAVLM
+311 MSEHVLM

-344 ANVFTYDIYGD
+344 ANVFTYDIYGQK
-355 RHPEVDEKRLIRI
+355 HPEVGEKGLIRT

-376 GAAIVALALLIPY
+376 GTAITLLALLIPY

-416 FSKRLTQKHLLTAM
+416 FSKRLTQKHLLSAM
-430 IITYVCSIFGLAF
+430 VITYCCGIFGLAF
-443 KFSPAV
+443 KFSPTV
-449 RALFEWINPNVLES
+449 RATFEWINPNVLES

-471 VLLMV
+471 VLLTL
-476 MELRAKAKG
+476 MELWAKHKG
-485 AIDPGYARVQSIIDP
+485 TTDPGYERIQAIIDP
-500 EAEKQPSAEMA
+500 DANIEPSAEMKQ
-511 RATKRYSH
+511 ATKNYSH
-519 MAVTCFVVTLL
+519 MAITCFIVTLL
-530 AIAALLVLQLVTE
+530 AIAALLLLQLFTE
-543 SYELAVERI
+543 SYSTDTENV
-552 MIGGVAVMVGIA
+552 MIGGIAVMVGIA
-564 VVYFVYRYFDSKK
+564 VVYAIYRYFD
-577 DAKGKL
+577 AKHN

>member
-1 MVGIDYIVIVL
+1 MVGIDYIVIVI
-12 YFLGLVGVSLWVS
+12 YFLGLIGVSVWVS

-88 GRYLSGKWRQMSI
+88 GRYLSGKWRQMKI

-114 RSLNFYTLL
+114 RSLDFYTLL

-143 STLMTLPEG
+143 STLMVLPEG
-152 HFMADPETGNLAV
+152 HFMAGADGHLSV
-165 GWGILIL
+165 GWGIIIL

-193 IQFGVLIAVVIF
+193 VQFGVLITVVIF
-205 MIPLSINAIGG
+205 MIPLSINAVGG
-216 LDNFIAGAPEG
+216 LDNFIASAPEG
-227 YFIPVSG
+227 YFTPVSA

-257 FVQRYISVPTASDA
+257 FVQRYISVPTVKDA
-271 RKSTYLVGAL
+271 RKSTYLVGVL

-294 VFRQMV
+294 AFRQIV

-311 MSKAVLM
+311 MSHHVLM

-344 ANVFTYDIYGD
+344 ANVFTYDIYG
-355 RHPEVDEKRLIRI
+355 RKHSEVGEKGLIRT

-416 FSKRLTQKHLLTAM
+416 FSKRLNQRHLLTAM
-430 IITYVCSIFGLAF
+430 IITYGCGIFGLAF

-449 RALFEWINPNVLES
+449 RASFEWINPNVLES
-463 VIGTVVPV
+463 VIGTVVPAT
-471 VLLMV
+471 LLAI
-476 MELRAKAKG
+476 MELWERYKG
-485 AIDPGYARVQSIIDP
+485 RFDDGYQRVQQIIDP
-500 EAEKQPSAEMA
+500 DADAEPTVEMK
-511 RATKRYSH
+511 RATTHYSH
-519 MAVTCFVVTLL
+519 MAITCFVVTLL
-530 AIAALLVLQLVTE
+530 AIAALLLLQLFTG
-543 SYELAVERI
+543 SYGDAVERI
-552 MIGGVAVMVGIA
+552 MIGGVTVMVGIA
-564 VVYFVYRYFDSKK
+564 IVYAIYRYIYARKN
-577 DAKGKL
+577 

>member
-1 MVGIDYIVIVL
+1 MVGIDYLVIVI
-12 YFLGLVGVSLWVS
+12 YFLGLIGVSVLVS
-25 RSIKSSADMF
+25 KSIKSSADMF

-61 IWGGVAYRSGFVAV
+61 IWGGVAYRSGLVAV

-88 GRYLSGKWRQMSI
+88 GRYLSGKWRAMKI

-107 LTIRFGK
+107 LTIRFGE
-114 RSLNFYTLL
+114 RSLSFYTLL

-136 YAISVVM
+136 YAIAIVM
-143 STLMTLPEG
+143 STLMVLPEG
-152 HFMADPETGNLAV
+152 HFMANASGHLAV

-193 IQFGVLIAVVIF
+193 IQFGVLITVVLF
-205 MIPLSINAIGG
+205 MIPLSMNAVGG
-216 LDNFIAGAPEG
+216 LENFIANAPEG
-227 YFIPVSG
+227 YFTPFSA
-234 EYPWFWLILWF
+234 EYPWFWMILWF

-257 FVQRYISVPTASDA
+257 FVQRYISVPTTSDA
-271 RKSTYLVGAL
+271 RKSTYLVGVL

-294 VFRQMV
+294 AFRQIV
-300 PDANPEQAYIL
+300 PDANPEQTYIL
-311 MSKAVLM
+311 MSEHVLI
-318 KGMLGVMLAAMVSAT
+318 KGMVGVMLAAMVSAT

-344 ANVFTYDIYGD
+344 ANVFTYDIYG
-355 RHPEVDEKRLIRI
+355 RKHPEVGEKGLIRT
-368 GRIFTFAF
+368 GRIFT
-376 GAAIVALALLIPY
+376 LALLIPY
-389 AGGAEKV
+389 AGGAEKI

-430 IITYVCSIFGLAF
+430 IITYACGIFGLAF

-449 RALFEWINPNVLES
+449 RASFAWINPNVLES
-463 VIGTVVPV
+463 VIGTVVPAA
-471 VLLMV
+471 LLAV
-476 MELRAKAKG
+476 MELVAKVKG
-485 AIDPGYARVQSIIDP
+485 TTDPGYERVQAIVDP
-500 EAEKQPSAEMA
+500 NADVEPSPEMK
-511 RATKRYSH
+511 RATKHYSH
-519 MAVTCFVVTLL
+519 MAVTCFVITLA
-530 AIAALLVLQLVTE
+530 AIALLLVQQLVME
-543 SYELAVERI
+543 SYDAAVERI
-552 MIGGVAVMVGIA
+552 MVGGVVVMVGIA
-564 VVYFVYRYFDSKK
+564 VSYFIYRYLDSKK
-577 DAKGKL
+577 NANN

>member
-12 YFLGLVGVSLWVS
+12 YFLGLIGVSVWVS

-61 IWGGVAYRSGFVAV
+61 IWGGVAYRSGIVAA

-81 GFASFLV
+81 GFASFFV
-88 GRYLSGKWRQMSI
+88 GRYLTGKWREMKI

-114 RSLNFYTLL
+114 RSLSFYTLL

-136 YAISVVM
+136 YAIAIVM
-143 STLMTLPEG
+143 STLMELPEG
-152 HFMADPETGNLAV
+152 HFMAGENGHLAV
-165 GWGILIL
+165 SWAILIL

-193 IQFGVLIAVVIF
+193 VQFGVLISVVIF
-205 MIPLSINAIGG
+205 MIPLSLDAVGG
-216 LDNFIAGAPEG
+216 LDNLIASAPEG
-227 YFIPVSG
+227 YFTPVSA

-257 FVQRYISVPTASDA
+257 FVQRYISVPTVKDA
-271 RKSTYLVGAL
+271 RKSTYLVGVL
-281 YLLTPLIWYFPAM
+281 YLITPIIWYIPAM
-294 VFRQMV
+294 AFRQIV

-311 MSKAVLM
+311 MSNHVLM

-355 RHPEVDEKRLIRI
+355 KHPEVSEKKLIRI
-368 GRIFTFAF
+368 GRLFTLIF
-376 GAAIVALALLIPY
+376 GSVIVLLALLIPY

-416 FSKRLTQKHLLTAM
+416 FSKRLTQKHLLVAM
-430 IITYVCSIFGLAF
+430 IITYACSVFGLLF
-443 KFSPAV
+443 KFNGDV
-449 RALFEWINPNVLES
+449 RTTFEWINPNVLES

-471 VLLMV
+471 VLLTI
-476 MELRAKAKG
+476 MELWARYKG
-485 AIDPGYARVQSIIDP
+485 TTDPGYERIQAILDRDANK
-500 EAEKQPSAEMA
+500 EPSAEMK
-511 RATKRYSH
+511 RATKRYSL
-519 MAVTCFVVTLL
+519 MAVQCFVITLL
-530 AIAALLVLQLVTE
+530 AIAVLLVLQLFTE
-543 SYELAVERI
+543 DHTPAVERI
-552 MIGGVAVMVGIA
+552 MVGGVAVMVGIA
-564 VVYFVYRYFDSKK
+564 VLYAVYRFIDKRRDEK
-577 DAKGKL
+577 C

>member
-12 YFLGLVGVSLWVS
+12 YFLGLIAVSVLVS

-61 IWGGVAYRSGFVAV
+61 IWGGVAFRSGFVAV

-81 GFASFLV
+81 GFASFFV
-88 GRYLSGKWRQMSI
+88 GRYLTGKWREMKI

-136 YAISVVM
+136 YAIAVVM

-152 HFMADPETGNLAV
+152 HFMAGANGHLSISWA
-165 GWGILIL
+165 IIIL

-193 IQFGVLIAVVIF
+193 IQFGVLITVVIF

-216 LDNFIAGAPEG
+216 LENFVAGAPDG
-227 YFIPVSG
+227 YFTPVSA

-257 FVQRYISVPTASDA
+257 FVQRYISVPTVSDA

-294 VFRQMV
+294 VFRQIE
-300 PDANPEQAYIL
+300 PSANPEQAYIL
-311 MSKAVLM
+311 MSDHVLM

-344 ANVFTYDIYGD
+344 ANVFTYDIYGQK
-355 RHPEVDEKRLIRI
+355 HPDVGEKGLIRI

-376 GAAIVALALLIPY
+376 GAAIIALALLIPY

-396 VVTVLTMI
+396 VVTILTMI

-430 IITYVCSIFGLAF
+430 IITYACGIFGLAF
-443 KFSPAV
+443 KFSDTV
-449 RALFEWINPNVLES
+449 RATFEWINPNVLES

-471 VLLMV
+471 ILLAI
-476 MELRAKAKG
+476 MEVRAKLRG
-485 AIDPGYARVQSIIDP
+485 TIDPGYARVQAILDP
-500 EAEKQPSAEMA
+500 EADTEPSTEMK
-511 RATKRYSH
+511 RATKHYSH

-530 AIAALLVLQLVTE
+530 AIAALLVQQLITE
-543 SYELAVERI
+543 SYDAAVERI
-552 MIGGVAVMVGIA
+552 MIGGIAVMVGIA
-564 VVYFVYRYFDSKK
+564 ILYAIYRYI
-577 DAKGKL
+577 DAKRN

>member
-12 YFLGLVGVSLWVS
+12 YFLGLIAVSLLVS
-25 RSIKSSADMF
+25 RRIKSSADMF

-61 IWGGVAYRSGFVAV
+61 SWGGVAYRSGIVAA

-81 GFASFLV
+81 GFASFFI
-88 GRYLSGKWRQMSI
+88 GRYLSGKWREMKI

-114 RSLNFYTLL
+114 HSLSFYTLL

-136 YAISVVM
+136 YAISIVM
-143 STLMTLPEG
+143 STLMVLPEG
-152 HFMADPETGNLAV
+152 HFMAGADGHLSV
-165 GWGILIL
+165 SWGIIIL

-193 IQFGVLIAVVIF
+193 IQFGVLITVVIF
-205 MIPLSINAIGG
+205 MIPLSINAVGG
-216 LDNFIAGAPEG
+216 LENFVASAPEG
-227 YFIPVSG
+227 YFTPVSN

-257 FVQRYISVPTASDA
+257 FVQRYISVPTVSDA
-271 RKSTYLVGAL
+271 RKSTYLVGVL
-281 YLLTPLIWYFPAM
+281 YLLTPIIWYFPAM
-294 VFRQMV
+294 AFRQIV

-311 MSKAVLM
+311 MSEHVLM

-344 ANVFTYDIYGD
+344 ANVFTYDIYGQK
-355 RHPEVDEKRLIRI
+355 HPEVGEKGLIRT

-376 GAAIVALALLIPY
+376 GGAITALALLIPY

-416 FSKRLTQKHLLTAM
+416 FSKRLTQKHLLSAM
-430 IITYVCSIFGLAF
+430 VITYCCGIFGLAF
-443 KFSPAV
+443 KFSPTV
-449 RALFEWINPNVLES
+449 RATFEWINPNVLES

-471 VLLMV
+471 VLLTL
-476 MELRAKAKG
+476 MELWAKHKG
-485 AIDPGYARVQSIIDP
+485 TTDPGYERIQAIIDP
-500 EAEKQPSAEMA
+500 DANIEPSAEMKQ
-511 RATKRYSH
+511 ATKNYSH
-519 MAVTCFVVTLL
+519 MAITCFIVTLL
-530 AIAALLVLQLVTE
+530 AIAALLLLQLFTE
-543 SYELAVERI
+543 SYSTDTENV
-552 MIGGVAVMVGIA
+552 MIGGIAIMVGIA
-564 VVYFVYRYFDSKK
+564 VVYAIYRYFD
-577 DAKGKL
+577 AKHN